1 MDLFEES
8 TKVPL
13 IINEDDIRARYS
25 YLRGNKLNIVID
37 LIRLL
42 EHDLNSKIVI
52 DDMCIDCPQYKMKVE
67 EEYYSS
73 TITNTT
79 ISEFS
84 QKSLLYFTIQLN
96 QALLHPLDRLRLM
109 SVYQPNLFKFKLNSQ
124 IKLIRSPDINNVRIF
139 NYLGKIINSKIQN
152 FFLNIDNLE
161 YNDININNILNGN
174 KNVRILLVIE
184 AINYFITYYKGPQ
197 YIINGYM
204 NQFDQNEIAITNF
217 NNLVNRDSIIR
228 FKYIKFFY
236 KQIEFI
242 FSDNDIRPEYYARFL
257 DSSHQF
263 TIYTEQKSS
272 DGINKIMMGC
282 PGKSIL
288 YDEYIKKN
296 NETPQQREN
305 DLRIHYRQFDDT
317 TNNFV
322 GDEIIFDCANTTY
335 RDFYLIKYL
344 KYKNKYLKLKS
355 KIL

>member
-1 MDLFEES
+1 MDLLGEP
-8 TKVPL
+8 TKPSL
-13 IINEDDIRARYS
+13 IINEAEIKARYS
-25 YLRGNKLNIVID
+25 YLIGDKINMVIN

-42 EHDLNSKIVI
+42 EPDLNSEDII
-52 DDMCIDCPQYKMKVE
+52 NDICIDCPPYKMKID

-84 QKSLLYFTIQLN
+84 QKSLLYFTTQLN

-109 SVYQPNLFKFKLNSQ
+109 PVYQPNLFKFKLNSQ
-124 IKLIRSPDINNVRIF
+124 IKLIRSTDINNVKIF
-139 NYLGKIINSKIQN
+139 NSLGEIINRKIQN

-161 YNDININNILNGN
+161 YNDENINKILNGN

-184 AINYFITYYKGPQ
+184 AMNYFIDYYKGSQ
-197 YIINGYM
+197 HIINGYS
-204 NQFDQNEIAITNF
+204 NQYDQNEIAITNF

-236 KQIEFI
+236 KQQEFI
-242 FSDNDIRPEYYARFL
+242 FSDIDIRPEYNARFL
-257 DSSHQF
+257 DSSQQF

-272 DGINKIMMGC
+272 SGINKIMMGC

-296 NETPQQREN
+296 KETPQQREN
-305 DLRIHYRQFDDT
+305 DLRIHYRQFVDT
-317 TNNFV
+317 DNNFV
-322 GDEIIFDCANTTY
+322 GEEIIFDCANTTY

-355 KIL
+355 KVL